1 MCLNTNTN
9 HKETKYRK
17 RKNALLWVT
26 ERADGKV
33 GIRNEIWIVNTVGCV
48 NKTSEILA
56 READKLYGD
65 MCDGVFNYV
74 HPFGCSQLGDDQKMT
89 QNVLKGLVNHPN
101 ATGVFVLGLGCENNN
116 ISVFKT
122 VLGEVDENRVKFMS
136 TQDFD
141 DEIGEGLRLI
151 ASLPN
156 MRKIKN
162 VKNVMC
168 RSLLSV

>member
-1 MCLNTNTN
+1 M
-9 HKETKYRK
+9 
-17 RKNALLWVT
+17 
-26 ERADGKV
+26 
-33 GIRNEIWIVNTVGCV
+33 

-101 ATGVFVLGLGCENNN
+101 ATGVLVLGLGCENNN

-122 VLGEVDENRVKFMS
+122 VLGEVDDTTTLTLESATFNAVSVRKS
-136 TQDFD
+136 TVRLAHRTDASII
-141 DEIGEGLRLI
+141 DE
-151 ASLPN
+151 P
-156 MRKIKN
+156 
-162 VKNVMC
+162 
-168 RSLLSV
+168 